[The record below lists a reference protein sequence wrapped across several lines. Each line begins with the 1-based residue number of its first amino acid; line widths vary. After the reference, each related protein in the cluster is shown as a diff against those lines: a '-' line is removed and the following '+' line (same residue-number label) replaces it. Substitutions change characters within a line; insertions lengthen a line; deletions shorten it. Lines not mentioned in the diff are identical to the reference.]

1 MVVFLNGS
9 GTEASSG
16 IPSLWVSEGK
26 GERVGDGRLLSM

>member
-16 IPSLWVSEGK
+16 IPSLRVSEGK
-26 GERVGDGRLLSM
+26 GERVGDGCLLSM